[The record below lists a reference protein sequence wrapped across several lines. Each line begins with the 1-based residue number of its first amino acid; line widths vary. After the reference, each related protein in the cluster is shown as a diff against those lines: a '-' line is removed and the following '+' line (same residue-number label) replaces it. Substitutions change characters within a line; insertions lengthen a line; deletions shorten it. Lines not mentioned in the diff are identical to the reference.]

1 MSAFFSGILFVV
13 FAAITM
19 DRAGFLGF
27 VAFDWKMQ
35 KHNLATRLGKAFSG
49 FILIMMMR
57 RCMGLVSRR
66 H

>member
-13 FAAITM
+13 TVAITM

-35 KHNLATRLGKAFSG
+35 KPNLAMRLGKAF
-49 FILIMMMR
+49 FRLYFDDDDAA
-57 RCMGLVSRR
+57 CTGLVSRR